1 MIQQQQ
7 LPPSTIAPG
16 NPIGYAPIYGPPPQI
31 PEALATPAPPP
42 GNATGKRWIDGLLLG
57 GLVGGTVFT
66 LLAWGVLDSFYSGA
80 DIRAME
86 RAATTANA
94 SAEAAEQRAANAT
107 TNAQQ
112 WEQFSAAQGQTIDGV
127 RALVC
132 K

>member
-16 NPIGYAPIYGPPPQI
+16 NPIGYAPIYGPPPQTA
-31 PEALATPAPPP
+31 EGQGTPAPTL
-42 GNATGKRWIDGLLLG
+42 GNAGGKRWVDGLLIGLG
-57 GLVGGTVFT
+57 AGAAVACLFTWGLVDQ
-66 LLAWGVLDSFYSGA
+66 LYSGS

-86 RAATTANA
+86 RAAIAANA

-112 WEQFSAAQGQTIDGV
+112 WEQFSTAQGQTIDGV